1 MQIFEYSDA
10 EMDYLKS
17 KDETLGNAITKIGHI
32 KRAVTPDLFTA
43 LISSIVSQQISS
55 KAYHTVWGRITDSI
69 NEITPQRIAYMPAE
83 EIQKFGISMRKAE
96 YIKNAA
102 ISVLNGDIDIL
113 NLHKLTDEEICV
125 QLSKF
130 KGIGIWT
137 AEMLMIFSLQRKN
150 IISYY
155 DLAIIRGMK
164 MLYGYDNISK
174 EKFNEHKI
182 IYSPY
187 ASVASLY
194 LWAIAGGEEYK

>member
-1 MQIFEYSDA
+1 MQVFEYSDA

-17 KDETLGNAITKIGHI
+17 KDETLGNAILKIGHI

-69 NEITPQRIAYMPAE
+69 EQITPQRIADMHAE

-102 ISVLNGDIDIL
+102 ISVLNGEIDISSL
-113 NLHKLTDEEICV
+113 YELSDDEICA

-130 KGIGIWT
+130 KGIGVWT

-150 IISYY
+150 ILSYD

-164 MLYGYDNISK
+164 MLYGYDNVSK
-174 EKFNEHKI
+174 EKFREHKI

-194 LWAIAGGEEYK
+194 LWAIAGGADYK

>member
-1 MQIFEYSDA
+1 MQVFEYSDA
-10 EMDYLKS
+10 EMNYLKS

-32 KRAVTPDLFTA
+32 ERAVTPDLFTA

-55 KAYHTVWGRITDSI
+55 KAYHTVWKRITEGIS
-69 NEITPQRIAYMPAE
+69 EMTPQRIADMHAE

-102 ISVLNGDIDIL
+102 VCVLNGNIDISR
-113 NLHKLTDEEICV
+113 LHMLSDDEICR

-130 KGIGIWT
+130 KGIGVWT

-150 IISYY
+150 ILSYD

-164 MLYGYDNISK
+164 MLYGYDSVSK

-194 LWAIAGGEEYK
+194 LWAIAGGAEYK